1 MHPSIEQYLE
11 SLRIKRRAPG
21 TLKVVRQD
29 LTHFVMWWEH
39 TRRRTFDPALLRH
52 EDLRDWQANRQRVD
66 GAAPATINRGLAS
79 LRGYC
84 RWATACH
91 LLLENPALEIKDVPT
106 EPLSPRSLP
115 TESIDAILRAAHTEQ
130 NATLRARDEAL
141 LALLI
146 YAGLRVQEVCDM
158 QLRDLDLGSGTVIVR
173 SGKAGRARRVPL
185 HLDAQRLLRRYL
197 DLVRC
202 PSGEPAIGSDQ
213 EREYLLVRVDVTK
226 QGQPSIPGITQ
237 RVVQRTVQRLGHW
250 AAQQLREEARRAR
263 DTEHRAS
270 LEDLARRLETVTPHM
285 LRHSLA
291 RRMLERGAQ
300 LPEVQRV
307 LGHSRLSTTG
317 IYLIPSEE
325 DLRSAINRSGI

>member
-1 MHPSIEQYLE
+1 
-11 SLRIKRRAPG
+11 
-21 TLKVVRQD
+21 
-29 LTHFVMWWEH
+29 
-39 TRRRTFDPALLRH
+39 
-52 EDLRDWQANRQRVD
+52 
-66 GAAPATINRGLAS
+66 
-79 LRGYC
+79 
-84 RWATACH
+84 
-91 LLLENPALEIKDVPT
+91 LLENPALEIKDVPT

-173 SGKAGRARRVPL
+173 SGKAGRARR
-185 HLDAQRLLRRYL
+185 YL

-250 AAQQLREEARRAR
+250 AAQQFSAVAGGSSASAR
-263 DTEHRAS
+263 HRAPC
-270 LEDLARRLETVTPHM
+270 VP
-285 LRHSLA
+285 
-291 RRMLERGAQ
+291 
-300 LPEVQRV
+300 
-307 LGHSRLSTTG
+307 
-317 IYLIPSEE
+317 
-325 DLRSAINRSGI
+325 